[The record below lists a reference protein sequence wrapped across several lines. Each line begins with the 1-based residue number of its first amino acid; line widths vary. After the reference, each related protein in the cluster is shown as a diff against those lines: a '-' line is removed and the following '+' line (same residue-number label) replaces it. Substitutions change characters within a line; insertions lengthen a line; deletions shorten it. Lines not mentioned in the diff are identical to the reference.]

1 MGNLCS
7 KQVVLAVAKKALPLI
22 LNQLGLNFSMADWNK
37 YHNQGSVEQNQSD
50 LENLGTDL
58 KKCSTLPTNLKRA
71 AFVCCN
77 TYTRPDYSL
86 GVGPMNDA
94 ITVATYMKEL
104 GFAIYFAHNP
114 TSKEYLK
121 YFKHFLG
128 NTTEYLLVYY
138 TGHGASVDDTNGD
151 ETDGKD
157 EALVFDDNFL
167 VDDKLADAIANS
179 GKPASSIV
187 CLLSDCCHSGSIYD
201 LQNKVYKGRM
211 PGNVMSLSA
220 ARDSET
226 AKQTSVEGNDQGI
239 FTFYFYK
246 LLSQDATLTPRKMES
261 QIGQYLKKFDQNF
274 VIDSTTDSLL
284 NQTIFQ

>member
-37 YHNQGSVEQNQSD
+37 YHNEGSVEQNQSQ
-50 LENLGTDL
+50 LENLGVDL
-58 KKCSTLPTNLKRA
+58 KKCSSLPTNLTRA
-71 AFVCCN
+71 VFICCN

-94 ITVATYMKEL
+94 ITVATYMKEI

-114 TSKEYLK
+114 RSAEFLK
-121 YFKHFLG
+121 FFKHFLG
-128 NTTEYLLVYY
+128 NTTEYLVVYY

-151 ETDGKD
+151 ESDGKD

-167 VDDKLADAIANS
+167 VDDKLAEAIANS
-179 GKPASSIV
+179 GKPSSSKV

-201 LQNKVYKGRM
+201 LQSKVYQGRI
-211 PGNVMSLSA
+211 PGNIMSLSA
-220 ARDSET
+220 ARDDET
-226 AKQTSVEGNDQGI
+226 AQQTSVEVNDQGI

-246 LLSQDATLTPRKMES
+246 LLSQDSTMNVRKMNS
-261 QIGQYLKKFDQNF
+261 QIGQYLKKFQQNF
-274 VIDSTTDSLL
+274 VAYSTTDSLL
-284 NQTIFQ
+284 DQTIFK